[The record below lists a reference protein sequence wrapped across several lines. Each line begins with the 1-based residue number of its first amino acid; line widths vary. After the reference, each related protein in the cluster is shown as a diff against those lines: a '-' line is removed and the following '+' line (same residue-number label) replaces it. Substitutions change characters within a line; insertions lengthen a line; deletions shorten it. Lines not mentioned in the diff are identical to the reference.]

1 MSYELE
7 FHDQA
12 LKEWHRLDGSVRAAL
27 KKKLAE
33 RLESPHIINDLF
45 HTPHGV
51 RYKIKH
57 KAFRLI
63 YAVDD
68 SSRRLRVL
76 GIGKRERGEAYANAV
91 ERH

>member
-7 FHDQA
+7 FHHEA
-12 LKEWHRLDGSVRAAL
+12 LKEWHRLDGSVRAVL

-33 RLESPHIINDLF
+33 RLESPHIVNDLF
-45 HTPHGV
+45 HTAYGV

-63 YAVDD
+63 YAIDD
-68 SSRRLRVL
+68 GSKRLRVL
-76 GIGKRERGEAYANAV
+76 GIGKRERGEAYADSA
-91 ERH
+91 ERR